1 MVPIMSLDKIWTK
14 RTYVRNAERLVQAVH
29 FDLRR
34 NQADKI

>member
-1 MVPIMSLDKIWTK
+1 MSLDKIWAK
-14 RTYVRNAERLVQAVH
+14 RIYVRNAERLVQAVH